1 MHIFQESFKK
11 MYNVKSSQQ
20 IERNNHQYQCN
31 IIKSITKV
39 QVLSIKFST
48 GIVSHQLSFEIKFN
62 HSLTSINHTAN

>member
-11 MYNVKSSQQ
+11 MYNVKTSQQ

-48 GIVSHQLSFEIKFN
+48 GIESHQLSFDN
-62 HSLTSINHTAN
+62 